1 MRILFSL
8 RSDYAANLES
18 VQRDKPEFRFLT
30 RGSIC
35 LLLFLLLLSSHT
47 AHKCFGQHSPPRTP
61 HLHPLLSTRTHLLS
75 FYFRRNSV
83 MKTVRRKF
91 KLQDIHTFFI
101 QGDSSLDFFPL
112 LRSVLTGGGSAK
124 RDTENGIG
132 TKSL

>member
-1 MRILFSL
+1 
-8 RSDYAANLES
+8 
-18 VQRDKPEFRFLT
+18 
-30 RGSIC
+30 
-35 LLLFLLLLSSHT
+35 
-47 AHKCFGQHSPPRTP
+47 
-61 HLHPLLSTRTHLLS
+61 
-75 FYFRRNSV
+75 